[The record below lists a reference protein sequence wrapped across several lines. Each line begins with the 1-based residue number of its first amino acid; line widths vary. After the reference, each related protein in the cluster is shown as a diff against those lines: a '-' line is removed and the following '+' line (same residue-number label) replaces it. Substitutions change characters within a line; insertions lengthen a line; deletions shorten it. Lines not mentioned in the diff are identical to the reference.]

1 MCYRIEL
8 DMGIS
13 EFAVVRAIQELE
25 QDNEQ
30 RIDHDLIAKYI
41 GCSRATVWR
50 ATQKLVASGS
60 IKRAGNRA
68 TGWVYRTDERWN

>member
-13 EFAVVRAIQELE
+13 EFAVHRAIQELE
-25 QDNEQ
+25 TQDTE

-50 ATQKLVASGS
+50 ATQKLVASGT
-60 IKRAGNRA
+60 IKRTGNRA
-68 TGWVYRTDERWN
+68 KGWNYRTEQWN